1 MIHKGDIM
9 NTTVLPYKAD
19 QNGIVREWLNKTET
33 IDMSM
38 FTNIVGIGTE
48 AFNANKNRTIRRIIL
63 PESLRIIEENAFI
76 GLVGLETIVFPK
88 RKIKVVNNPFKN
100 TRWFQSQLEQKG
112 YCSVSGTLIAVKDE
126 KERFFTQ
133 EQFDTISATA
143 FVNNQNICAIELS
156 NQNELKIIDGSIC
169 ECPQLEEVILPNNGK
184 LTMFNNGAFRNNPM
198 LTKINIPT
206 YMENIDA
213 ECFIHTG
220 VREKLLS
227 DKGAYVYKNLFI
239 APSDDDKNSDDLSY
253 NMLKFDNEVDTICS
267 RAFMGTNLSEITL
280 PHSIKYIEEKSFYRC
295 HKLREIEFRDS
306 IKSIGKK
313 AFSECES
320 LELKNLNLGN
330 NTWYDNTS
338 FDFKEGDFFE

>member
-1 MIHKGDIM
+1 M

-76 GLVGLETIVFPK
+76 GLVELETIVFPK

-100 TRWFQSQLEQKG
+100 TRWLQSQLEQKG

-126 KERFFTQ
+126 KERFFAQ

-143 FVNNQNICAIELS
+143 FVNNQNICAIDLS

-220 VREKLLS
+220 VREKLFS

-267 RAFMGTNLSEITL
+267 RAFMGTNLSKIAL

-338 FDFKEGDFFE
+338 FDFKEEDFFE